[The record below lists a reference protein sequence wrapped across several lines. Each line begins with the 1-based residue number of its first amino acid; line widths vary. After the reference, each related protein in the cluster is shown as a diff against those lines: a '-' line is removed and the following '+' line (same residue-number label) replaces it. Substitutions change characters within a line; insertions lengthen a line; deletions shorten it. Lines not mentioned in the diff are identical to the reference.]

1 VTGKSKENAPHWR
14 GSFLSAT
21 TGSEACETREATTH
35 ARVLRSEQES
45 RTPGRASSSSSS
57 SSQLPCRTRTR
68 PLLKIERWFTGAP
81 PENARFR
88 HLGRRR
94 PSGVALARRFA
105 CPADE
110 NQARTG
116 IVKRAPL
123 YGWSV
128 NLFFPSAFSPLRRSP
143 TLCLDPEP
151 RVQLANFFASSATG
165 PSPSRD
171 GLARGPCGERIGTHV
186 AHRPL
191 RRVP

>member
-1 VTGKSKENAPHWR
+1 MTGKSKNNAPHWR

-45 RTPGRASSSSSS
+45 RTPGRASSSS
-57 SSQLPCRTRTR
+57 QLPCRTRTR

-81 PENARFR
+81 AENARLR

-128 NLFFPSAFSPLRRSP
+128 NLFFLLLFRPSAGVRHCVWIQNPEYSLQISLHPPPRAPLP
-143 TLCLDPEP
+143 
-151 RVQLANFFASSATG
+151 VGMAWLA
-165 PSPSRD
+165 D
-171 GLARGPCGERIGTHV
+171 LAVSG
-186 AHRPL
+186 
-191 RRVP
+191 